1 MTNILVWILKYVVAI
16 VVLNMKCFPHSLLC
30 LNTGSPAG
38 GITWEG
44 YGAFRRESL
53 DRRSEL
59 WGSTASPHL
68 LFPLCFLHVSAGWLT
83 SLPLTIPAGIRAFP
97 HHWRSLPCPDGPYPS
112 GTVNKKQTLLFQADF
127 VWDLCHSNRKETEEV
142 GSLLKSQW

>member
-1 MTNILVWILKYVVAI
+1 MTIARHLSGITLLSILTVLHKDQYSGLDIKVVVAI

-59 WGSTASPHL
+59 
-68 LFPLCFLHVSAGWLT
+68 
-83 SLPLTIPAGIRAFP
+83 
-97 HHWRSLPCPDGPYPS
+97 
-112 GTVNKKQTLLFQADF
+112 
-127 VWDLCHSNRKETEEV
+127 
-142 GSLLKSQW
+142 

>member
-1 MTNILVWILKYVVAI
+1 MTIALHLSGITLLSILS
-16 VVLNMKCFPHSLLC
+16 VLHDDQYSGLDIKVCGCYCGSEYEVFPHSLLC

-59 WGSTASPHL
+59 
-68 LFPLCFLHVSAGWLT
+68 
-83 SLPLTIPAGIRAFP
+83 
-97 HHWRSLPCPDGPYPS
+97 
-112 GTVNKKQTLLFQADF
+112 
-127 VWDLCHSNRKETEEV
+127 
-142 GSLLKSQW
+142 